1 MFVVQNK
8 FDKQIIVNL
17 KFFNFSN
24 LIIFTKFDYLI
35 VNDYLNISFQLNEIK
50 LSNFNRL
57 MLKAKTRP
65 LQQKKK
71 AKKAKTSKRTFT
83 KISPKESNLPNTALK
98 GKKTSASK

>member
-1 MFVVQNK
+1 
-8 FDKQIIVNL
+8 
-17 KFFNFSN
+17 
-24 LIIFTKFDYLI
+24 
-35 VNDYLNISFQLNEIK
+35 
-50 LSNFNRL
+50 
-57 MLKAKTRP
+57 MLKAKTRQ